1 MRTKKKKDEPA
12 ASDPAVEQVK
22 TDQAD
27 ASAKQRFQLSFD
39 LNEDGSPDLSS
50 MRGKTKEKVIQFFSD
65 PRMAEAF
72 GTTPVKPQISIFPP
86 FMVNVVYDA
95 LGTVESMAAQ
105 KFGKMPPEI
114 ANAAFKFS
122 PEEKEMLQAPTIRV
136 LDKYSTGWMIKYQD
150 EIALVGLILT
160 LTAAKIQMATAAMQK
175 LREGSPEVI
184 SISAVQPQSQP
195 KTIPEQPGA
204 AS

>member
-1 MRTKKKKDEPA
+1 MRTKKPKDKVPA
-12 ASDPAVEQVK
+12 ADPSVEQANTTEDSV
-22 TDQAD
+22 
-27 ASAKQRFQLSFD
+27 SAKQRFQLSFD

-50 MRGKTKEKVIQFFSD
+50 MRGKTKEKVVQFFSD

-72 GTTPVKPQISIFPP
+72 GTSPVKPHVSVFPP
-86 FMVNVVYDA
+86 FAVNVIYDA
-95 LGTVESMAAQ
+95 LGTIEAMAAQ
-105 KFGKMPPEI
+105 KLGKMPPEI
-114 ANAAFKFS
+114 ANATFKFS
-122 PEEKEMLQAPTIRV
+122 VEEKEMLQAPTARV
-136 LDKYSTGWMIKYQD
+136 LDKYATGWMIKYQD
-150 EIALVGLILT
+150 EFALAGLILT

-184 SISAVQPQSQP
+184 SISAAQPQSQP